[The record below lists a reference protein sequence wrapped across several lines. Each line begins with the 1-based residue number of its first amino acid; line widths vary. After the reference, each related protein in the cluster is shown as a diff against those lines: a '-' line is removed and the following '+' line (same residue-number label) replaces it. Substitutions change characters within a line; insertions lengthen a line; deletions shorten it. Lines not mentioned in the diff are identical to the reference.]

1 MEVTSINE
9 GIIIDHVPAGRSFT
23 VLNYLHI
30 DPKTTRL
37 ALIMNAA
44 SQSYGTKDI
53 IKIEGRTQVD
63 LHVLALVA
71 PDATVNVVHEGQIAE
86 KLKPTLP
93 QRVRNVLTCHNPRC
107 ITTSERGLDQLFHLV
122 RTSDPQ
128 VTEYRCDYCDE
139 LAYL

>member
-44 SQSYGTKDI
+44 SRSYGTKDI

-71 PDATVNVVHEGQIAE
+71 PDARSPRSSSPPFPRGYATCSPVITLGASPPASEGS
-86 KLKPTLP
+86 
-93 QRVRNVLTCHNPRC
+93 
-107 ITTSERGLDQLFHLV
+107 TSFS
-122 RTSDPQ
+122 TW
-128 VTEYRCDYCDE
+128 
-139 LAYL
+139 